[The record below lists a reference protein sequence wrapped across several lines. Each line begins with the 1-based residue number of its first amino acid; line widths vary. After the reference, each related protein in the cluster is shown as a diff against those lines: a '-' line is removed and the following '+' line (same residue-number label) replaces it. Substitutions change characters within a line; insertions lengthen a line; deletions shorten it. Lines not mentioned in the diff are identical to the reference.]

1 MGCEEMMSGLWQDVK
16 YGVRQMMRSPGF
28 TVTAILT
35 LALGIGANTA
45 IFTVFNQV
53 LLRMLPVEKPEEL
66 QQVTYTG
73 TNMGRMSVFGGDS
86 SMYFSY
92 PMYKKLRDKNEAFRG
107 LFANV
112 ETSVGV
118 LVKNESESVDTEMV
132 SGNYFQVLGVPAAAG
147 RTLLPSDDVVKNGSP
162 VVVLSDAFWK
172 AKFAGDKGVVGST
185 LLVNGQP
192 FTVVGVA
199 PAGFSSAIN
208 GFRPKL
214 FVPITM
220 RAEVNPGLD
229 DLDDERSMYLN
240 VVGRLKPGVSAA
252 AATAGLTVLWKQ
264 LRAEELARM
273 HMHSAKFADRFV
285 AKSEIKL
292 VPDAKGF
299 SPLRDQLQTPLKILM
314 GMVLLLAA
322 MTCMNLANLLM
333 VRGAG
338 RTREF
343 AVRFALGAARG
354 RIVQQM
360 LVEGVVLGGLG
371 GAIGLALAPT
381 AATFLVRKITDSTGE
396 TAFKTMPDAWV
407 LGFTLVLSLGI
418 SVLFSLAPAWQMMKP
433 DMVESLKTK
442 AGGMLGGAQRF
453 RTAAIALQIG
463 LSVLLLS
470 GAGLFVRTLH
480 QLKGQDMGLSTD
492 HLVEFSVDTTLS
504 GIPTTDTVAYQSR
517 VRAAL
522 QALPGVKAVGGTT
535 DQILA
540 GNSSQGNITVEGYQ
554 PAPDENMDT
563 EVAGVTPG
571 YREALGI
578 SLLAGRDFTEADAK
592 GAPKVA
598 MINRSLAVKYFGS
611 VEKALGHMITQGG
624 GDKVK
629 LDTQIVGVVADT
641 KMRGVR
647 AGTVPFLMQP
657 FDQVSHG
664 MEGME
669 YYVKTT
675 QAPEAAEN
683 MIRGAVHGVD
693 PKLIADSMKTMD
705 EQIDSNISNERMIAL
720 LAACF
725 AMVALLT
732 TAVGLYGV
740 LAFATAQRTRE
751 IGIRM
756 ALGAQRWGVVRMVLG
771 DMAKV
776 AGVGIVVAL
785 PVSVAVARQLKSQM
799 FEVSAFDPIT
809 MAGCVVVTGVM
820 VLVAAA
826 IPARRAATVEPTEA
840 LRTE

>member
-1 MGCEEMMSGLWQDVK
+1 MNGLWQDVK
-16 YGVRQMMRSPGF
+16 YGLRQMMRAPGF

-53 LLRMLPVEKPEEL
+53 LLRMLPVEKPQEL

-73 TNMGRMSVFGGDS
+73 SNMGRMSVFGGDG

-92 PMYKKLRDKNEAFRG
+92 PMYKRLRDKNEVFSG
-107 LFANV
+107 LLANV
-112 ETSVGV
+112 ETSVGI
-118 LVKNESESVDTEMV
+118 LWKGQSEAVDTEMV
-132 SGNYFQVLGVPAAAG
+132 SGNYFQVLGVPAGVG
-147 RTLLPSDDVVKNGSP
+147 RTLLPGDDVVKNGAP
-162 VVVLSDAFWK
+162 VVVLSDAFWR
-172 AKFAGDKGVVGST
+172 AKFAADKGVVGQT

-192 FTVVGVA
+192 FQIVGVA
-199 PAGFSSAIN
+199 APGFSSAIN

-214 FVPITM
+214 FAPITM
-220 RAEVNPGLD
+220 RSEVNPGLD
-229 DLDDERSMYLN
+229 DIDDERSMYLN
-240 VVGRLKPGVSAA
+240 VVGRLKPGVNVASAQ
-252 AATAGLTVLWKQ
+252 AGLTVLWKQ
-264 LRAEELARM
+264 LRQEELINM
-273 HMHSAKFADRFV
+273 SKSGKHSAKFADRFV
-285 AKSEIKL
+285 NKSEIKL
-292 VPDAKGF
+292 VSDAKGF
-299 SPLRDQLQTPLKILM
+299 SPLRDQLKTPLMILM

-322 MTCMNLANLLM
+322 MTCMNLANLLI

-338 RTREF
+338 RAREF

-360 LVEGVVLGGLG
+360 LVEGVVLGGIG
-371 GAIGLALAPT
+371 GLLGLAAAPT
-381 AATFLVRKITDSTGE
+381 AAAFLIRRVTDSTGE
-396 TAFKTMPDAWV
+396 TAFKTAPDAWV
-407 LGFTLVLSLGI
+407 LSFNMVLSLGI

-433 DMVESLKTK
+433 GMVDALKQK

-480 QLKGQDMGLSTD
+480 QLKTQDMGLKTD
-492 HLVEFSVDTTLS
+492 HVVEFTVDTTLS
-504 GIPTTDTVAYQSR
+504 GIPTTDTVAAQDR

-522 QALPGVKAVGGTT
+522 VGLPGVVAVGATT
-535 DQILA
+535 DPVLA
-540 GNSSQGNITVEGYQ
+540 GNQSQSNITVEGYT
-554 PAPDENMDT
+554 PGPDENMDV
-563 EVAGVTPG
+563 EMAGVTPG
-571 YREALGI
+571 YLQSLGVK
-578 SLLAGRDFTEADAK
+578 LVAGRDFTDADVK

-598 MINRSLAVKYFGS
+598 MVNRSLAVKYFGS
-611 VEKALGHMITQGG
+611 PEKAVGHMMAQGG
-624 GDKVK
+624 GNAVK
-629 LDTQIVGVVADT
+629 LETQIVGVVSDT

-647 AGTVPFLMQP
+647 EGTVPFVIAP
-657 FDQVSHG
+657 FNQFSHG
-664 MEGME
+664 MEGLE

-693 PKLIADSMKTMD
+693 PKLIADSMKTLD
-705 EQIDSNISNERMIAL
+705 EQIDSNVSNERMIAL

-725 AMVALLT
+725 ALVALLT

-740 LAFATAQRTRE
+740 LAYATAQRTRE

-776 AGVGIVVAL
+776 AGVGIAVAL
-785 PVSVAVARQLKSQM
+785 PVSVALARTLKSQM
-799 FEVSAFDPIT
+799 FEVSAFDPVT
-809 MAGCVVVTGVM
+809 MIGCVVVTAAM

-826 IPARRAATVEPTEA
+826 IPARRAASVEPTVA

>member
-1 MGCEEMMSGLWQDVK
+1 MNGLLQDVK
-16 YGVRQMMRSPGF
+16 YGLRQMLRAPGF
-28 TVTAILT
+28 TATAILT

-53 LLRMLPVEKPEEL
+53 LLRMLPVERPREL

-73 TNMGRMSVFGGDS
+73 TNMGRMSVFGGDG

-92 PMYKKLRDKNEAFRG
+92 PMYKRLRDKNEVFSG
-107 LFANV
+107 MLANV
-112 ETSVGV
+112 ETSVGI
-118 LVKNESESVDTEMV
+118 LWKGQSASVDTEMV
-132 SGNYFQVLGVPAAAG
+132 SGNYFQVLGVPAGVG

-162 VVVLSDAFWK
+162 VVVLSDAFWRS
-172 AKFAGDKGVVGST
+172 KFAGAKDLVGQT

-192 FTVVGVA
+192 FQIVGVA
-199 PAGFSSAIN
+199 APGFSSAIN
-208 GFRPKL
+208 GFKPKL

-220 RAEVNPGLD
+220 RSEVNPGMD

-240 VVGRLKPGVSAA
+240 MVGRLKPGVGV
-252 AATAGLTVLWKQ
+252 ATAEAGLTVLWKQ
-264 LRAEELARM
+264 MRAEELSRMKAR
-273 HMHSAKFADRFV
+273 SAKFVDRFV
-285 AKSEIKL
+285 SKSEVKL
-292 VPDAKGF
+292 VSDAKGF
-299 SPLRDQLQTPLKILM
+299 SPLRDQLKTPLIILM

-338 RTREF
+338 RAREF

-360 LVEGVVLGGLG
+360 LVEGVVLGGIG
-371 GAIGLALAPT
+371 GLLGLAVAPT
-381 AATFLVRKITDSTGE
+381 AAAFLIRKVTNTTGE
-396 TAFKTMPDAWV
+396 TAFRTTPDAWV
-407 LGFTLVLSLGI
+407 LGFNMVLSLGV

-433 DMVESLKTK
+433 DMVDALKQK

-480 QLKGQDMGLSTD
+480 QLKAQDMGLTTD
-492 HLVEFSVDTTLS
+492 HVVEFTVDTTLS
-504 GIPTTDTVAYQSR
+504 GVPTTDTMAVQQR

-522 QALPGVKAVGGTT
+522 AVLPGVKAVGATT
-535 DQILA
+535 DPILA
-540 GNSSQGNITVEGYQ
+540 GNRSQGNITAEGYT
-554 PAPDENMDT
+554 PAPDEDT
-563 EVAGVTPG
+563 DVEVKGVTPD
-571 YREALGI
+571 YRRSLGI
-578 SLLAGRDFTEADAK
+578 GLVAGRDFTEADTK

-598 MINRSLAVKYFGS
+598 MVNRSLAVKYFGS
-611 VEKALGHMITQGG
+611 VEKALGHMVTMGG
-624 GDKVK
+624 GNGVK
-629 LDTQIVGVVADT
+629 LDTQIVGVVGDS
-641 KMRGVR
+641 KQKGVR
-647 AGTVPFLMQP
+647 EGTVTELLEP
-657 FDQVSHG
+657 FDQMSHG
-664 MEGME
+664 NEGLE

-683 MIRGAVHGVD
+683 MIRGAVRGVD
-693 PKLIADSMKTMD
+693 PKLIADDMKTLD
-705 EQIDSNISNERMIAL
+705 EQVDSNVSNERMIAL

-725 AMVALLT
+725 ACVALLT

-785 PVSVAVARQLKSQM
+785 PVSVALARTLKSQM

-809 MAGCVVVTGVM
+809 MAGCVAVTAVM

-826 IPARRAATVEPTEA
+826 IPARRAASVEPTVA